1 MRCVAVLLL
10 SITTSAFGASAG
22 REVWIP
28 VAGRATS
35 GDGRTFLTTVA
46 ITNTSDKP
54 ADATISYFPS
64 ASPQQ
69 QPRTLP
75 LRLPPHATV
84 THELGAEVVPAKSPT
99 GGLRIQA
106 TAPIVASARV
116 HTGNVGGTFQAIPT
130 DLAIGSGEST
140 LVHGAGE
147 PGTYRLYVMETR
159 GHPLYFSVKL
169 LDRNAKTVTYR
180 RLYLSGFE
188 QRNWAF
194 HEPFTSMHIDG
205 INGSGRI
212 VAAGSLVDPVT
223 RDVVPFEML
232 LPSRSRHRLPWPEV
246 AAYSVAAAMLLA
258 VAIWKK
264 R

>member
-1 MRCVAVLLL
+1 MRCVAVLLI

-28 VAGRATS
+28 IAGRATGS
-35 GDGRTFLTTVA
+35 DGRTFLTTVA
-46 ITNTSDKP
+46 ITNTSATP
-54 ADATISYFPS
+54 ADATISYFPN
-64 ASPQQ
+64 ASPHQ
-69 QPRTLP
+69 QPRSLP
-75 LRLPPHATV
+75 VRLPPHATV
-84 THELGAEVVPAKSPT
+84 THELGPEVVPAASPT

-106 TAPIVASARV
+106 TAPIVASARI
-116 HTGNVGGTFQAIPT
+116 HTGTVGGTFQAIPT
-130 DLAIGSGEST
+130 DMAIGTGEST
-140 LVHGAGE
+140 LVHGTGV
-147 PGTYRLYVMETR
+147 PGTYRLYVMETK

-169 LDRNAKTVTYR
+169 LDRSARTVTYR

-188 QRNWAF
+188 ERYWAF
-194 HEPFTSMHIDG
+194 DEAFTSIHIDG

-212 VAAGSLVDPVT
+212 VAAGSLIDPVT

-232 LPSRSRHRLPWPEV
+232 LPSKSRHRLPWPEV
-246 AAYSVAAAMLLA
+246 AAYSIAATALLV